1 MIPRALLSLLLRRT
15 LVLWLLLRL
24 LLGLAGAIVGL
35 SLLPSVGLSARVAML
50 LALVVFLDV
59 RRRGERILWANL
71 GVGLRGIAA
80 AALAVG
86 LIAEVALGLAVGA
99 IRGVAP

>member
-1 MIPRALLSLLLRRT
+1 
-15 LVLWLLLRL
+15 
-24 LLGLAGAIVGL
+24 
-35 SLLPSVGLSARVAML
+35 
-50 LALVVFLDV
+50 V

-86 LIAEVALGLAVGA
+86 LIAEGALGLAVGA